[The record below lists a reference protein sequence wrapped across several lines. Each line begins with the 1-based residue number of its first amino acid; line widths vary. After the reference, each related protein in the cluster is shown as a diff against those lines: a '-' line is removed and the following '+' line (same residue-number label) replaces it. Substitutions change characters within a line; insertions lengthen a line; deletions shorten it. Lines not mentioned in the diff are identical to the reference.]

1 MKKIELKYIT
11 KSTPIL
17 TEKKD
22 IVKSK
27 LSSSE
32 NKRFW
37 ELRGVNLSISPGEAV
52 GLLGNNGAGKTI
64 LIDILAGKE
73 KQTTGFITMD
83 AHTSV
88 ATTRY
93 GLDKNITGLENIK
106 HAVSSANLDEF
117 KANHVINAIINFSD
131 LGEWL
136 YCPVKTFSTGLYA
149 RLSIAI
155 ALFIKPELILID
167 NIFGSLDLAFF
178 KKVSDKIQ
186 NLKDIGVSFVISD
199 INVVNIE
206 RFCERTLWLEF
217 GEVQDFGST
226 REIMVQYEYSFGWL
240 QSLTASEKTDYLAKK
255 QSERQSFD
263 VSTIYEEFK
272 VEQFKNGFTRK
283 DEPKMRNA
291 FYNERG
297 ADPVKLL
304 SDKKN
309 QEKAAIEKKDKRGK
323 GLKAAGF
330 FIVLLLLC
338 GGIYNVAFAKE
349 SVWDYI
355 QDSFTQKNSKS
366 TASSKNKNQQK
377 SKSGTDSATVSG
389 SHNSSKKSKT
399 KKEESTK
406 AEKASSSSAKAASLA
421 SSSSAASAKA
431 ASESSAKASS
441 ESVQKLKDNTQTI
454 NVQSGDTLE
463 GLASKYST
471 TVDNIM
477 KINNFTSNNDL
488 KAGDVVRVPK

>member
-11 KSTPIL
+11 KSTPLL

-27 LSSSE
+27 LSASE
-32 NKRFW
+32 SKNFW
-37 ELRGVNLSISPGEAV
+37 ELRGINLSISPGEAI
-52 GLLGNNGAGKTI
+52 GLLGNNGAGKTV

-73 KQTTGFITMD
+73 KQTTGFITME

-93 GLDKNITGLENIK
+93 GLDRNITGLENIK
-106 HAVSSANLDEF
+106 HVVSSANLDEF
-117 KANHVINAIINFSD
+117 KANHIINAIINFSD

-149 RLSIAI
+149 RLSVAI
-155 ALFIKPELILID
+155 ALFVKPELILID
-167 NIFGSLDLAFF
+167 SIFGSLDLAFF

-186 NLKDIGVSFVISD
+186 SLKDAGVSFVISD

-255 QSERQSFD
+255 QVERQSFD
-263 VSTIYEEFK
+263 VSTVYEEFK
-272 VEQFKNGFTRK
+272 IEQFKNGFTRK

-304 SDKKN
+304 TDKKN
-309 QEKAAIEKKDKRGK
+309 QEKATIKRTKKKSRR
-323 GLKAAGF
+323 LKIIACI
-330 FIVLLLLC
+330 IVLLLLG
-338 GGIYNVAFAKE
+338 GGIYDLAFAKE
-349 SVWDYI
+349 SAWDYMQNSI
-355 QDSFTQKNSKS
+355 AQNNSKA
-366 TASSKNKNQQK
+366 TASSKAESQQK
-377 SKSGTDSATVSG
+377 SKSEAKSTAAANSKS
-389 SHNSSKKSKT
+389 SSKKVAT
-399 KKEESTK
+399 KKEK
-406 AEKASSSSAKAASLA
+406 AARAASLA
-421 SSSSAASAKA
+421 SSESASSAKA

-463 GLASKYST
+463 ALANKYDT

-477 KINNFTSNNDL
+477 KINSFTSNSDL
-488 KAGDVVRVPK
+488 KAGNVIRVPK

>member
-11 KSTPIL
+11 KSTPLLID
-17 TEKKD
+17 KKEV
-22 IVKSK
+22 VKSK
-27 LSSSE
+27 LSATE
-32 NKRFW
+32 NKNFW
-37 ELRGVNLSISPGEAV
+37 ELRGVNLSISPGEAI
-52 GLLGNNGAGKTI
+52 GLLGNNGSGKTA

-83 AHTSV
+83 AHTSI

-93 GLDKNITGLENIK
+93 GMDKNVTGLENIK

-136 YCPVKTFSTGLYA
+136 YCPVRTFSTGLYA
-149 RLSIAI
+149 RLSISI
-155 ALFIKPELILID
+155 ALFVKPELILID
-167 NIFGSLDLAFF
+167 SIFGSLDLAFF

-186 NLKDIGVSFVISD
+186 KLKDIGVSFVISD

-206 RFCERTLWLEF
+206 RFCERTLWLDF
-217 GEVQDFGST
+217 GQVQDFGST
-226 REIMVQYEYSFGWL
+226 REIMVQYEYSFGWV

-255 QSERQSFD
+255 QIERESFD
-263 VSTIYEEFK
+263 VSTVYEEFK
-272 VEQFKNGFTRK
+272 IEQFKNGFTRK

-291 FYNERG
+291 FYKERG

-304 SDKKN
+304 ADKNSQEKVAVKQTKKKN
-309 QEKAAIEKKDKRGK
+309 NRLKLA
-323 GLKAAGF
+323 GL
-330 FIVLLLLC
+330 IVVLLLLG
-338 GGIYNVAFAKE
+338 GGIYEVAFAKE
-349 SVWDYI
+349 SAWNYI
-355 QDSFTQKNSKS
+355 QDRFTQNSSKS
-366 TASSKNKNQQK
+366 TASSKSK
-377 SKSGTDSATVSG
+377 SKQK
-389 SHNSSKKSKT
+389 NSSKAESLSSSQKA
-399 KKEESTK
+399 STK
-406 AEKASSSSAKAASLA
+406 AETKKEKAAKKASSESAKAASA
-421 SSSSAASAKA
+421 SSASVAAASSA
-431 ASESSAKASS
+431 SAKASS

-477 KINNFTSNNDL
+477 TINDFTSNSDL
-488 KAGDVVRVPK
+488 KAGDVIRVPK

>member
-11 KSTPIL
+11 KSTPLLID
-17 TEKKD
+17 KKEV
-22 IVKSK
+22 VKSK
-27 LSSSE
+27 LSATE
-32 NKRFW
+32 NKNFW
-37 ELRGVNLSISPGEAV
+37 ELRGVNLSISPGEAI
-52 GLLGNNGAGKTI
+52 GLLGNNGSGKTA

-83 AHTSV
+83 AHTSI

-93 GLDKNITGLENIK
+93 GMDKNVTGLENIK

-136 YCPVKTFSTGLYA
+136 YCPVRTFSTGLYA
-149 RLSIAI
+149 RLSISI
-155 ALFIKPELILID
+155 ALFVKPELILID
-167 NIFGSLDLAFF
+167 SIFGSLDLAFF

-186 NLKDIGVSFVISD
+186 RLKDIGVSFVISD

-206 RFCERTLWLEF
+206 RFCERTLWLDF
-217 GEVQDFGST
+217 GQVQDFGST
-226 REIMVQYEYSFGWL
+226 REIMVQYEYSFGWV

-255 QSERQSFD
+255 QIERESFD
-263 VSTIYEEFK
+263 VSTVYEEFK
-272 VEQFKNGFTRK
+272 IEQFKNGFTRK

-291 FYNERG
+291 FYKERG

-304 SDKKN
+304 ADKN
-309 QEKAAIEKKDKRGK
+309 SQEKAAVKQTKKKNNRLK
-323 GLKAAGF
+323 LAGL
-330 FIVLLLLC
+330 IVVLLLLG
-338 GGIYNVAFAKE
+338 GGIYEVAFAKE
-349 SVWDYI
+349 SAWNYI
-355 QDSFTQKNSKS
+355 QDRFTQNSSKS
-366 TASSKNKNQQK
+366 TASSKSK
-377 SKSGTDSATVSG
+377 SKQK
-389 SHNSSKKSKT
+389 NSSKAESLSSSQKA
-399 KKEESTK
+399 STK
-406 AEKASSSSAKAASLA
+406 AETKKEKAAKKASSESAKAARA
-421 SSSSAASAKA
+421 SSASVAAASSA
-431 ASESSAKASS
+431 SAKASS

-477 KINNFTSNNDL
+477 TINDFTSNSDL
-488 KAGDVVRVPK
+488 KAGDVIRVPK

>member
-11 KSTPIL
+11 KSTPLLID
-17 TEKKD
+17 KKEV
-22 IVKSK
+22 VKSK
-27 LSSSE
+27 LSATE
-32 NKRFW
+32 NKNFW
-37 ELRGVNLSISPGEAV
+37 ELRGVNLSISPGEAI
-52 GLLGNNGAGKTI
+52 GLLGNNGSGKTA

-83 AHTSV
+83 AHTSI

-93 GLDKNITGLENIK
+93 GMDKNVTGLENIK

-136 YCPVKTFSTGLYA
+136 YCPVRTFSTGLYA
-149 RLSIAI
+149 RLSISI
-155 ALFIKPELILID
+155 ALFVKPELILID
-167 NIFGSLDLAFF
+167 SIFGSLDLAFF

-186 NLKDIGVSFVISD
+186 RLKDIGVSFVISD

-206 RFCERTLWLEF
+206 RFCERTLWLDF
-217 GEVQDFGST
+217 GQVQDFGST
-226 REIMVQYEYSFGWL
+226 REIMVQYEYSFGWV

-255 QSERQSFD
+255 QIERESFD
-263 VSTIYEEFK
+263 VSTVYEEFK
-272 VEQFKNGFTRK
+272 IEQFKNGFTRK

-291 FYNERG
+291 FYKERG

-304 SDKKN
+304 ADKNSQEKVAVKQTKKKN
-309 QEKAAIEKKDKRGK
+309 NRLKLA
-323 GLKAAGF
+323 GL
-330 FIVLLLLC
+330 IVVLLLLG
-338 GGIYNVAFAKE
+338 GGIYEVAFAKE
-349 SVWDYI
+349 SAWNYI
-355 QDSFTQKNSKS
+355 QDRFTQNSSKS
-366 TASSKNKNQQK
+366 TASSKSK
-377 SKSGTDSATVSG
+377 SKQK
-389 SHNSSKKSKT
+389 NSSKAESLSSSQKA
-399 KKEESTK
+399 STK
-406 AEKASSSSAKAASLA
+406 AETKKEKAAKKASSESAKAASA
-421 SSSSAASAKA
+421 SSASVAAASSA
-431 ASESSAKASS
+431 SAKASS

-477 KINNFTSNNDL
+477 TINDFTSNSDL
-488 KAGDVVRVPK
+488 KAGDVIRVPK

>member
-11 KSTPIL
+11 KSTPLLID
-17 TEKKD
+17 KKEV
-22 IVKSK
+22 VKSK
-27 LSSSE
+27 LSATE
-32 NKRFW
+32 NKNFW
-37 ELRGVNLSISPGEAV
+37 ELRGVNLSISPGEAI
-52 GLLGNNGAGKTI
+52 GLLGNNGSGKTA

-83 AHTSV
+83 AHTSI

-93 GLDKNITGLENIK
+93 GMDKNVTGLENIK

-136 YCPVKTFSTGLYA
+136 YCPVRTFSTGLYA
-149 RLSIAI
+149 RLSISI
-155 ALFIKPELILID
+155 ALFVKPELILID
-167 NIFGSLDLAFF
+167 SIFGSLDLAFF

-186 NLKDIGVSFVISD
+186 RLKDIGVSFVISD

-206 RFCERTLWLEF
+206 RFCERTLWLDF
-217 GEVQDFGST
+217 GQVQDFGST
-226 REIMVQYEYSFGWL
+226 REIMVQYEYSFGWV

-255 QSERQSFD
+255 QIERESFD
-263 VSTIYEEFK
+263 VSTVYEEFK
-272 VEQFKNGFTRK
+272 IEQFKNGFTRK

-291 FYNERG
+291 FYKERG

-304 SDKKN
+304 ADKN
-309 QEKAAIEKKDKRGK
+309 SQEKAAVKQTKKKNNRLK
-323 GLKAAGF
+323 LAGL
-330 FIVLLLLC
+330 IVVLLLLG
-338 GGIYNVAFAKE
+338 GGIYEVAFAKE
-349 SVWDYI
+349 SAWNYI
-355 QDSFTQKNSKS
+355 QDRFTQNSSKS
-366 TASSKNKNQQK
+366 TASSKSK
-377 SKSGTDSATVSG
+377 SKQK
-389 SHNSSKKSKT
+389 NSSKAESLSSSQKA
-399 KKEESTK
+399 STK
-406 AEKASSSSAKAASLA
+406 AETKKEKAAKKASSESAKAASA
-421 SSSSAASAKA
+421 SSASVAAASSA
-431 ASESSAKASS
+431 SAKASS

-477 KINNFTSNNDL
+477 TINDFTSNSDL
-488 KAGDVVRVPK
+488 KAGDVIRVPK

>member
-1 MKKIELKYIT
+1 ME
-11 KSTPIL
+11 
-17 TEKKD
+17 
-22 IVKSK
+22 
-27 LSSSE
+27 
-32 NKRFW
+32 
-37 ELRGVNLSISPGEAV
+37 
-52 GLLGNNGAGKTI
+52 
-64 LIDILAGKE
+64 
-73 KQTTGFITMD
+73 

-93 GLDKNITGLENIK
+93 GLDRNITGLENIK
-106 HAVSSANLDEF
+106 HVVSSANLDEF
-117 KANHVINAIINFSD
+117 KANHIINAIINFSD

-149 RLSIAI
+149 RLSVAI
-155 ALFIKPELILID
+155 ALFVKPELILID
-167 NIFGSLDLAFF
+167 SIFGSLDLAFF

-186 NLKDIGVSFVISD
+186 SLKDAGVSFVISD

-255 QSERQSFD
+255 QVERQSFD
-263 VSTIYEEFK
+263 VSTVYEEFK
-272 VEQFKNGFTRK
+272 IEQFKNGFTRK

-304 SDKKN
+304 TDKKN
-309 QEKAAIEKKDKRGK
+309 QEKATIKRTKKKSRR
-323 GLKAAGF
+323 LKIIACI
-330 FIVLLLLC
+330 IVLLLLG
-338 GGIYNVAFAKE
+338 GGIYDLAFAKE
-349 SVWDYI
+349 SAWDYMQNSI
-355 QDSFTQKNSKS
+355 AQNNSKS
-366 TASSKNKNQQK
+366 TASSKAESQQK
-377 SKSGTDSATVSG
+377 SKSEAKSTAAANSKS
-389 SHNSSKKSKT
+389 SSKKVAT
-399 KKEESTK
+399 KKEK
-406 AEKASSSSAKAASLA
+406 AARAASLA
-421 SSSSAASAKA
+421 SSESASSAKA

-463 GLASKYST
+463 ALANKYDT

-477 KINNFTSNNDL
+477 KINSFTSNSDL
-488 KAGDVVRVPK
+488 KAGNVIRVPK

>member
-11 KSTPIL
+11 KSTPLL

-27 LSSSE
+27 LSASE
-32 NKRFW
+32 SKNFW
-37 ELRGVNLSISPGEAV
+37 ELRGINLSISPGEAI
-52 GLLGNNGAGKTI
+52 GLLGNNGAGKTV

-73 KQTTGFITMD
+73 KRTTGFITME

-93 GLDKNITGLENIK
+93 GLDRNITGLENIK
-106 HAVSSANLDEF
+106 HVVSSANLDEF
-117 KANHVINAIINFSD
+117 KANHIINAIINFSD

-149 RLSIAI
+149 RLSVAI
-155 ALFIKPELILID
+155 ALFVKPELILID
-167 NIFGSLDLAFF
+167 SIFGSLDLAFF

-186 NLKDIGVSFVISD
+186 SLKDAGVSFVISD

-255 QSERQSFD
+255 QVERQSFD
-263 VSTIYEEFK
+263 VSTVYEEFK
-272 VEQFKNGFTRK
+272 IEQFKNGFTRK

-291 FYNERG
+291 FYNGRG

-304 SDKKN
+304 TDKKN
-309 QEKAAIEKKDKRGK
+309 QEKATIKRTKKKSRR
-323 GLKAAGF
+323 LKIIACI
-330 FIVLLLLC
+330 IVLLLLG
-338 GGIYNVAFAKE
+338 GGIYDLAFAKE
-349 SVWDYI
+349 SAWDYMQNSI
-355 QDSFTQKNSKS
+355 AQNNSKA
-366 TASSKNKNQQK
+366 TASSKAESQQK
-377 SKSGTDSATVSG
+377 SKSEAKSTAAANSKS
-389 SHNSSKKSKT
+389 SSKKVAT
-399 KKEESTK
+399 KKEK
-406 AEKASSSSAKAASLA
+406 AARAASLA
-421 SSSSAASAKA
+421 SSESASSAKA

-463 GLASKYST
+463 ALANKYDT

-477 KINNFTSNNDL
+477 KINSFTSNSDL
-488 KAGDVVRVPK
+488 KAGNVIRVPK